1 MRSPGQSPS
10 RSATL
15 SAGITL
21 RPAVDPAPIG
31 LVCRRPMAAGQV
43 HAQIVPSGGTGASCW
58 SRRAI
63 CAVHRARNAYD
74 AGSHQRSAGS
84 PPARQPV
91 DALRGP
97 LPHPGA
103 RTGGSRLWFPSLRL
117 AFQKGH
123 LTAQTWWAQ
132 VGSNYRLLACKAEY
146 GQEYAQLT
154 GPVHSLDLRI
164 QCWRCP
170 QVLGR
175 VCTVVPASGSRSSL
189 LVTRFRSE
197 LGPGGP
203 AARTDLLRNRSLTQ
217 PLRAARRT
225 CRSCVPVD

>member
-1 MRSPGQSPS
+1 VRSPGQSPS

-103 RTGGSRLWFPSLRL
+103 CTGGSRLWFPSLRL

-154 GPVHSLDLRI
+154 GPVHSLDLRK
-164 QCWRCP
+164 QCLEMPSGAWES
-170 QVLGR
+170 LHG
-175 VCTVVPASGSRSSL
+175 GSRKWFPEQSAGHSL
-189 LVTRFRSE
+189 QERVRAWRTRCAN
-197 LGPGGP
+197 GP
-203 AARTDLLRNRSLTQ
+203 STQ
-217 PLRAARRT
+217 PIT
-225 CRSCVPVD
+225 HSTPQSCSAYVS